1 MSSKFIRLDTQR
13 FGPWALVTGSSSG
26 IGKEFAHQLAA
37 SGLNLILVARRQ
49 DALESLGHQ
58 LAADFGV
65 EYRAISLDLSD
76 EGFLDRLEAA
86 TQDLDVCLSVSNAG
100 GAPSCF
106 PALLLPE

>member
-49 DALESLGHQ
+49 DALERLGHQ
-58 LAADFGV
+58 LAADFGI

-76 EGFLDRLEAA
+76 EGFLDRLDAA
-86 TQDLDVCLSVSNAG
+86 TQGLDVGLIVSYARG
-100 GAPSCF
+100 VPG
-106 PALLLPE
+106 LLPH